1 MKQIFKYPAKVIAPI
16 RNYLLHEQQKLM
28 KRRDEIKKEDPF
40 ADVGRLDDN
49 ADIGQEATEQWGHQR
64 AEALKTEVDRAL
76 ITIRKSLTR
85 IKIGKY
91 GLCGQCGQMID
102 TDRLA
107 INPTADLCI
116 NCEKKNAKS

>member
-1 MKQIFKYPAKVIAPI
+1 MKRIFKYPAELMAPI

-28 KRRDEIKKEDPF
+28 KRRDQIKKEDPF
-40 ADVGRLDDN
+40 ADTGRIDDN
-49 ADIGQEATEQWGHQR
+49 ADIGQEANEQWGHQR

-76 ITIRKSLTR
+76 INIRKSLTR

-91 GLCGQCGQMID
+91 GLCGNCGRMID

-116 NCEKKNAKS
+116 DCQKNASN